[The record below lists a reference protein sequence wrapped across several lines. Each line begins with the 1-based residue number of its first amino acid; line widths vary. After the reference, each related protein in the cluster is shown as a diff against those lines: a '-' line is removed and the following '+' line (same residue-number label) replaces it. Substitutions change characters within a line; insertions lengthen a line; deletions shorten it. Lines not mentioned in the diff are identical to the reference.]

1 MAFLNKFY
9 IENNWRIILNELKY
23 YIKAVFK
30 IYSDMIERIAIYPS
44 GWCAIVVDIM

>member
-1 MAFLNKFY
+1 LNK
-9 IENNWRIILNELKY
+9 LKY

-30 IYSDMIERIAIYPS
+30 IYSDTIEKIATYPS